1 MDIKLILV
9 IFGVQLLLLSME
21 TYPEKLVE
29 ILAGILMEEKNIQP
43 ITSNLLRVII
53 LKVIKL
59 MVQMIFGALLP
70 TLNTEKFLENQ
81 KEINAGTLME
91 DKST

>member
-81 KEINAGTLME
+81 KVINVGTLME